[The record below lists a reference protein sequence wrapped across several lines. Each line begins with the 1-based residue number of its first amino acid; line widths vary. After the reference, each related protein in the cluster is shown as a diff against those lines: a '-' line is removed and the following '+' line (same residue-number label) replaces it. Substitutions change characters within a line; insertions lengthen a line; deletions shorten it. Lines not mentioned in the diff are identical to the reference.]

1 MQSIISAQLTMV
13 KDTSRSKKEG
23 VCPPKTNHSGG
34 GSTQCT
40 ITSYPTLSKTH
51 GQVETPYLSINK
63 NLPDIQFANPNL
75 STHQIPASDSPLLL
89 VPASPK
95 PNTYPKNNAS
105 IVRTSLAYQSVLAT
119 AGWSD
124 KILLYIEG
132 IQPSNLNSW
141 RSTRLEPPPRPVTIS
156 RFLRPP
162 RKA

>member
-1 MQSIISAQLTMV
+1 MV

-23 VCPPKTNHSGG
+23 VCTPKTNHSGG

-89 VPASPK
+89 VYRLRQNPTLIQKIMHQSFERALHIRLFLPRQDGRIK
-95 PNTYPKNNAS
+95 FYFTLRAYNLPTS
-105 IVRTSLAYQSVLAT
+105 ILGA
-119 AGWSD
+119 
-124 KILLYIEG
+124 LLD
-132 IQPSNLNSW
+132 
-141 RSTRLEPPPRPVTIS
+141 
-156 RFLRPP
+156 
-162 RKA
+162 